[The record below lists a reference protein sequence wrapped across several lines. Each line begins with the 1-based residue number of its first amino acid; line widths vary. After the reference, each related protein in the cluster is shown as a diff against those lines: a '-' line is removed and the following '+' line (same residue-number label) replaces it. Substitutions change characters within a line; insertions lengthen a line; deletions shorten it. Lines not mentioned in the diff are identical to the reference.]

1 MNVPDPVD
9 AMLNALI
16 DRHRMCPHK
25 AWATLARAAT
35 RKGVSV
41 AELCAAVTGR
51 EALDL
56 RERELATAG
65 R

>member
-16 DRHRMCPHK
+16 ERHRMCPHK
-25 AWATLARAAT
+25 AWATLARAAA
-35 RKGVSV
+35 RKGLSV
-41 AELCAAVTGR
+41 PDMCATAVGR
-51 EALDL
+51 EVLDL